1 MPAARAGLIFLMT
14 RFDNEERVTLSVLDR
29 LIDKR
34 PLDTQE
40 SPASRA
46 SSLREFK
53 DALARD
59 LEWLLNTR
67 QLAGGLPEGL
77 EELRTSLAAY
87 GLPDFTGATSDEGA
101 SQTRVR
107 AAIEE
112 AIRSFEP
119 RLQDV
124 NVNLEP
130 QRETERSLRFRID
143 ALLMIDPAPEPV
155 TFDTTLRLVSGEYE
169 VEEK

>member
-1 MPAARAGLIFLMT
+1 MSRY
-14 RFDNEERVTLSVLDR
+14 DNEERVTLSVLDR
-29 LIDKR
+29 LLDER
-34 PLDTQE
+34 PREPTE
-40 SPASRA
+40 PPASRA
-46 SSLREFK
+46 SSLRIFRQ
-53 DALARD
+53 AVRRD

-77 EELRTSLAAY
+77 EEVRTSLAAY
-87 GLPDFTGATSDEGA
+87 GLPDFAGATSDEGA
-101 SQTRVR
+101 SQARVR

-112 AIRSFEP
+112 AIRCFEP

-124 NVNLEP
+124 NVSLEP
-130 QRETERSLRFRID
+130 QRETERALRFRID

-169 VEEK
+169 VAEK

>member
-1 MPAARAGLIFLMT
+1 MP

-29 LIDKR
+29 LIDEHPKERDER
-34 PLDTQE
+34 PG
-40 SPASRA
+40 SRQ
-46 SSLREFK
+46 SSLRLFK
-53 DALARD
+53 QAMRRD

-77 EELRTSLAAY
+77 EELRASLAAY

-107 AAIEE
+107 AAIED

-124 NVNLEP
+124 NVSLEP

-155 TFDTTLRLVSGEYE
+155 TFDTTLRLVSGAYE

>member
-1 MPAARAGLIFLMT
+1 MA

-29 LIDKR
+29 LIDER
-34 PLDTQE
+34 PRDREEPPT
-40 SPASRA
+40 SRA
-46 SSLREFK
+46 SSLRIFK
-53 DALARD
+53 SAIRRD

-77 EELRTSLAAY
+77 EELRTSLVAY

-124 NVNLEP
+124 NVSLEP

>member
-1 MPAARAGLIFLMT
+1 MA

-29 LIDKR
+29 LIDER
-34 PLDTQE
+34 PRDPDE
-40 SPASRA
+40 PPSSRQ
-46 SSLREFK
+46 SSLRVFK
-53 DALARD
+53 AAVRRD

-87 GLPDFTGATSDEGA
+87 GLPDFAGATSDEGA

-124 NVNLEP
+124 NVSLEP